1 MFGRRLEKSS
11 PLHILPVTLP
21 IVIRI
26 QLYTAI
32 PYSSI
37 YIAPFAR
44 DDAIFKQFTIFVLH
58 VPTEES
64 HMLRPKH
71 VGVKFIHVLV

>member
-1 MFGRRLEKSS
+1 MFGRRLEQSS

-21 IVIRI
+21 IVIYNYTQLYTAIYNYI
-26 QLYTAI
+26 QLCTAI

-44 DDAIFKQFTIFVLH
+44 DDAIF
-58 VPTEES
+58 
-64 HMLRPKH
+64 
-71 VGVKFIHVLV
+71 